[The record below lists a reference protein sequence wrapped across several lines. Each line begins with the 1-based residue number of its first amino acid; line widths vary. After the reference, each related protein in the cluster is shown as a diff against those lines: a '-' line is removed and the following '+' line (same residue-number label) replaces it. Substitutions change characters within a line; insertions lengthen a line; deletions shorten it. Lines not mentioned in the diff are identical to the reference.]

1 MPSASLLLQG
11 LALGILTGGVYA
23 LLASGLTLYFGVMRV
38 VQIAHPAFLF
48 LGAYLT
54 YFLFTFFSI
63 DPLLSIVVTVPVF
76 FALGVAI
83 QRFLIS
89 RLRADSLTMMSVLLT
104 FAFAL
109 LIEGMLGVVATGSFR
124 SVTVGYATRS
134 LQLGSVRLPQDR
146 LIGFAVAV
154 ITLLALFAILRY
166 TRYGQAL
173 RATIQHREAARL
185 VGIDTERITAVGF
198 GLGLATA
205 AVGGA
210 VLALI
215 TTFFPA
221 AHWGWIARLMAI
233 IVVGGLGSV
242 SGAAVA
248 AMLLG
253 VIEAL
258 VLVTWDATWAALMF
272 YLFLFLTLV
281 FRPQGFFG
289 GRLAERF

>member
-1 MPSASLLLQG
+1 VPSTSLLLQG

-48 LGAYLT
+48 LAAYLT
-54 YFLFTFFSI
+54 YFLFTFLRV
-63 DPLLSIVVTVPVF
+63 DPLLSILVTVPLF
-76 FALGVAI
+76 FVLGVGI
-83 QRFLIS
+83 QRLLLS
-89 RLRADSLTMMSVLLT
+89 RLRPDSFTMMSVLLT

-124 SVTVGYATRS
+124 SVNVDYATRS
-134 LQLGSVRLPQDR
+134 FQLGTVRLPYDR
-146 LIGFAVAV
+146 LIGFAVAAA
-154 ITLLALFAILRY
+154 TLLLLFAVLRY
-166 TRYGQAL
+166 SRYGQAL

-185 VGIDTERITAVGF
+185 VGVDTDRIAAVGF

-242 SGAAVA
+242 SGAALA
-248 AMLLG
+248 AVLLG
-253 VIEAL
+253 IIESL
-258 VLVTWDATWAALMF
+258 VLVTLDATWAALVF
-272 YLFLFLTLV
+272 YAFLFLTLV

>member
-1 MPSASLLLQG
+1 VPSTSLLLQG

-48 LGAYLT
+48 LAAYLT
-54 YFLFTFFSI
+54 YFLFTFLRV
-63 DPLLSIVVTVPVF
+63 DPLLSILVTVPLF
-76 FALGVAI
+76 FVLGVVI
-83 QRFLIS
+83 QRWLLS
-89 RLRADSLTMMSVLLT
+89 RLRPDSFTMMSVLLT

-124 SVTVGYATRS
+124 SVNVDYATRS
-134 LQLGSVRLPQDR
+134 FELGTVRLPYDR
-146 LIGFAVAV
+146 LIGFAVAAA
-154 ITLLALFAILRY
+154 TLALLFAVLRY
-166 TRYGQAL
+166 SRYGQAL

-185 VGIDTERITAVGF
+185 VGVDTDRIAAVGF

-242 SGAAVA
+242 SGAALA
-248 AMLLG
+248 AVLLG
-253 VIEAL
+253 IIESL
-258 VLVTWDATWAALMF
+258 VLVTLDATWAALVF
-272 YLFLFLTLV
+272 YAFLFLTLV